1 MDDHRTLDEFAR
13 GQSEDDPDAAD
24 GAIDAADERA
34 ETTTD
39 GADSEIEESELSDA
53 AAPNPDAGP
62 VDPPATTYRWRPE
75 GVACADCDAVVERQ
89 WRDGGEFV
97 CVDCKDW

>member
-1 MDDHRTLDEFAR
+1 MGDHRTLDEFAR
-13 GQSEDDPDAAD
+13 GRS
-24 GAIDAADERA
+24 GDEQA

-39 GADSEIEESELSDA
+39 GVDSETEESETSDTASPNSDA
-53 AAPNPDAGP
+53 GT
-62 VDPPATTYRWRPE
+62 VDPPATTYRWTPE
-75 GVACADCDAVVERQ
+75 GVACEACGSVVERQ